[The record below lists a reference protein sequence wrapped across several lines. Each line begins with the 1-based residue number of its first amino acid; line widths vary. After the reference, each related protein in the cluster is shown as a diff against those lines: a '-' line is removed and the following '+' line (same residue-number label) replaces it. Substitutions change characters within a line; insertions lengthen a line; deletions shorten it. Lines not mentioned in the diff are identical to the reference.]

1 MIVMENNKPDPK
13 QYAKELY
20 NKIIRIRVLDPD
32 YGYVEMT
39 DHAAKEIMG
48 IMIREIEKTTIM
60 FGGNYDVT
68 FFNQVKAYIEAK

>member
-1 MIVMENNKPDPK
+1 MVVIENNKPDPK
-13 QYAKELY
+13 QYVRELY
-20 NKIIRIRVLDPD
+20 NKIICIRVLDPD

-39 DHAAKEIMG
+39 DHAVKEIMR